1 MPFNPDAYLAQSAP
15 AFNPDAYLGI
25 QPSAPSAPQPA
36 PDTSATQRAGVVAR
50 TLAPYAT
57 AATVGALAGAPVGG
71 IGAVPG
77 AILALGGL
85 GASNLATGIYNLA
98 APKLGG
104 PRVETPSEVIR
115 NVFAAGGVGRKP
127 TTSEQALAAAAIE
140 GGLDAASFAGAG
152 RQIGGAIGN
161 FFAQRPVVQTVGGV
175 GAAATPTAMRE
186 YGGVENPYALAAGS
200 LVGGIAA
207 AKTGAR
213 VAETVERAVDA
224 GRRMATNANISSE
237 ALRERAR
244 AAFDATDAS
253 GVVYDAPAL
262 SQMAQTL
269 RSDLVKTKYDP
280 TSPRYTAVNEALAR
294 VDQVARGSQSIGNL
308 HSLRQDLRFYAKNAG
323 PDEAR
328 LIDQAIDT
336 LDDFVA
342 SPKNVTFASAA
353 DVTGASSTLK
363 GAISDWSKLIKSDQ
377 IETLIERAS
386 RVQNT
391 PFASA
396 IRTQFKTLADNP
408 ARLRRFNEAEQE
420 AIKAIASGA
429 NESTTLKLISQ
440 LAPSLQLRDIA
451 RTGAAATTAAA
462 GMYTGSVPLMLT
474 AAGMTGAGL
483 AARGARNALSYQDVN
498 ALAAAMRRG
507 DVRAPMFVPAGE
519 MAQRGIPQA
528 IMQAQ
533 QPEDYYLPNAMAR

>member
-1 MPFNPDAYLAQSAP
+1 MAFDPDAYLQQSAP
-15 AFNPDAYLGI
+15 AFDPDAYLGT
-25 QPSAPSAPQPA
+25 QPAA

-57 AATVGALAGAPVGG
+57 AAATGAAMGAPFGG

-77 AILALGGL
+77 ALAGVGALGL
-85 GASNLATGIYNLA
+85 GNLATGVYNLA
-98 APKLGG
+98 APRFGA
-104 PRVETPSEVIR
+104 PAVATPSEAIR
-115 NVFAAGGVGRKP
+115 NVFAAGGIGRKP
-127 TTSEQALAAAAIE
+127 TTSEQALAAAAME
-140 GGLDAASFAGAG
+140 GALDAGSLSAAG
-152 RQIGGAIGN
+152 RMIGGPVGN
-161 FFAQRPVVQTVGGV
+161 FFAQRPVVQAVGGA

-200 LVGGIAA
+200 LIGGIAA

-213 VAETVERAVDA
+213 SAETVERAVDA
-224 GRRMATNANISSE
+224 GKRLVDKTNISSE

-269 RSDLVKTKYDP
+269 RQDLVKTKYDP

-294 VDQVARGSQSIGNL
+294 VDDVARGSQSIGNL
-308 HSLRQDLRFYAKNAG
+308 HSLRQDLRFYAKNAA

-328 LIDQAIDT
+328 LIEQVIDK

-342 SPKNVTFASAA
+342 TPKNATFASAA
-353 DVTGASSTLK
+353 DVAGASSTLK

-386 RVQNT
+386 RNTDT
-391 PFASA
+391 PFANSIKA
-396 IRTQFKTLADNP
+396 QFKTLANNP
-408 ARLRRFNEAEQE
+408 ARMRRFNDAEQE
-420 AIKAIASGA
+420 AIRAIATGA

-519 MAQRGIPQA
+519 MAQRGLPQA
-528 IMQAQ
+528 ILQAQ
-533 QPEDYYLPNAMAR
+533 QPEDYYFPNAMAR